1 MHEDLLQ
8 FDTDL
13 EMGFQVNLDLIW
25 HNNLTFN
32 LKNSILI
39 FTLTR
44 ELQYYIIVILYDILI
59 LTLLSFYTIF

>member
-59 LTLLSFYTIF
+59 LTLLSFYRIF